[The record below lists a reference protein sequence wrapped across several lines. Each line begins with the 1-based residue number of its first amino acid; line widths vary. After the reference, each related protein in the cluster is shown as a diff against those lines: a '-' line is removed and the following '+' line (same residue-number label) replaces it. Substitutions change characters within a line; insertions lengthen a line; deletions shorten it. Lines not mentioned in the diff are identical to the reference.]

1 MVVLRCRCFESSAGL
16 ESGGR
21 RGEGGVVRREVHS
34 IVIRGEGSSA
44 RGSSRGP
51 SLLRRRERRLSSE
64 FIGVSG
70 RIGPSLRETGVQT
83 SLGSS
88 GRSRGGS
95 VRELSWGGLTEF
107 STEEWLWA
115 HRSSRPL
122 LFQQTHKRRH
132 QRSPSH
138 SQGEVEVEKL
148 FSKWMRG
155 KHQGKLDPKSQGWM
169 V

>member
-1 MVVLRCRCFESSAGL
+1 MLEGSGGVSHGRLVGSSMVVLRCRCFESSAGL
-16 ESGGR
+16 GSGGR
-21 RGEGGVVRREVHS
+21 RGGGGEVRREVHS

-107 STEEWLWA
+107 STEEWLLG
-115 HRSSRPL
+115 SQE
-122 LFQQTHKRRH
+122 QQAA
-132 QRSPSH
+132 SVSAD
-138 SQGEVEVEKL
+138 SQEEA
-148 FSKWMRG
+148 
-155 KHQGKLDPKSQGWM
+155 PKESQS
-169 V
+169 